1 MFLVNSR
8 SPHFTATRLSSNM
21 KILSPDGHTFSRS
34 YGAILP
40 SSLTRVLSSALV
52 YSTCLPVSV
61 YGTVTSMNVYE
72 DFPGSM
78 ESTTLQ
84 PLRAS
89 SSRLNV
95 NENPDLPG
103 SSAFTL
109 KPGFPTPGW
118 PILLRPP
125 LYNLHTSGTGI
136 LTCFPSTT
144 LFSLALGAD

>member
-1 MFLVNSR
+1 MNEKTITLW
-8 SPHFTATRLSSNM
+8 
-21 KILSPDGHTFSRS
+21 GHTFSRS

-61 YGTVTSMNVYE
+61 YGTVASVNVYE

-84 PLRAS
+84 PFRAS

-95 NENPDLPG
+95 MKTRICQSL
-103 SSAFTL
+103 
-109 KPGFPTPGW
+109 
-118 PILLRPP
+118 
-125 LYNLHTSGTGI
+125 
-136 LTCFPSTT
+136 PSTRLNH
-144 LFSLALGAD
+144 LFQQMAGLSFSVPPYTVSTPAVQEY